1 MLQREKVVN
10 RVEDKLRESNSEMH
24 ERETNRLI
32 ERKASKEKRADE
44 VSAEIRQLQDRV
56 HILRK
61 MEQLKSADDCILTGE

>member
-1 MLQREKVVN
+1 MN

-32 ERKASKEKRADE
+32 ERKANNEKRADE

-61 MEQLKSADDCILTGE
+61 IDQLKSADDCILTSE